1 MQTSIATPSASAP
14 VIFNFT
20 EQAIRIVAD
29 DHDNPWFAATDIC
42 NVLGYAN
49 SSDALAKHCKDPGIA
64 KRDIGVVTG
73 KKADGTDAT
82 QQIQLTFINE
92 GNLYRLIVKSRKQ
105 EAEKFEAW
113 LMDEVL
119 PSIRKTGGYAM
130 RRPASA
136 DFSLTDL
143 TVRLANAV
151 VPMIKTHSLRQAY
164 VIANHAIQAD
174 TWIDVL
180 AHWPIS
186 LNEIDGTL
194 PTLPGRKLP
203 KPEASGK
210 NPLDKLARYLR
221 NAKHLPVPRQAS
233 KFTAEI
239 IARLLG
245 QGYIPRQVLLKV
257 MHVPAAEFN
266 LLIAEGKETG
276 IVRELDGIEFNYAGV
291 VYVAGGAA

>member
-1 MQTSIATPSASAP
+1 MQATIATPSASAP

-20 EQAIRIVAD
+20 EQAVRIVSD
-29 DHDNPWFAATDIC
+29 DHDNPWFAVTDIC

-49 SSDALAKHCKDPGIA
+49 SRDALAKHCREAGVA
-64 KRDIGVVTG
+64 KRDISSGG
-73 KKADGTDAT
+73 
-82 QQIQLTFINE
+82 QMRELTFINE
-92 GNLYRLIVKSRKQ
+92 GNLYRLIVKSRKP

-119 PSIRKTGGYAM
+119 PSIRKTGEYAM
-130 RRPASA
+130 RRPTSA

-151 VPMIKTHSLRQAY
+151 LPMVKTHSLRQAY

-174 TWIDVL
+174 TGVDVL

-186 LNEIDGTL
+186 LDEIDDTL

-221 NAKHLPVPRQAS
+221 NAKHLPVPKQAS
-233 KFTAEI
+233 KFTGEV

-245 QGYIPRQVLLKV
+245 QGYIPRQMLLKV
-257 MHVPAAEFN
+257 MHVPASEFN
-266 LLIAEGKETG
+266 LLIAEGKEAG